1 MSKKKKKT
9 SWFDIEGDNVKI
21 RLDSAPI
28 YINLEK
34 AMIIELFKAF
44 QSVNK
49 ELSDKEIDKVI
60 TGYKKDKDNSFWSGE
75 K

>member
-1 MSKKKKKT
+1 MSKKKKSK
-9 SWFDIEGDNVKI
+9 WFDIDGDNVRI

-34 AMIIELFKAF
+34 AMIIELFQAF
-44 QSVNK
+44 ESVNQ
-49 ELSDKEIDKVI
+49 ELSDKEIDKVVK
-60 TGYKKDKDNSFWSGE
+60 GFKKDKENSFWSGE